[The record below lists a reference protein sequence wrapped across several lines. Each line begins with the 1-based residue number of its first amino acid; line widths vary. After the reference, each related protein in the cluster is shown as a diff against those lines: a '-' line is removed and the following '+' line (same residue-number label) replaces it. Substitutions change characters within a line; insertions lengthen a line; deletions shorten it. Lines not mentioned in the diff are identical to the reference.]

1 MDLKV
6 SAISFNNISSA
17 STYGAQQTGLRPP
30 PQAPT
35 SQNVTERAKSD
46 GPGSSV
52 VGDTEKLGQLSSLY
66 DIDSESLN
74 SASSAKELVDTL
86 QQNGVDLGRLRSV
99 LNSGDLL
106 DTTA

>member
-30 PQAPT
+30 PLAPT
-35 SQNVTERAKSD
+35 SRSVNDRVESG
-46 GPGSSV
+46 GPSSSV
-52 VGDTEKLGQLSSLY
+52 VGDQEKLGQLSSLY

-86 QQNGVDLGRLRSV
+86 QQNGVDLGKLRSV